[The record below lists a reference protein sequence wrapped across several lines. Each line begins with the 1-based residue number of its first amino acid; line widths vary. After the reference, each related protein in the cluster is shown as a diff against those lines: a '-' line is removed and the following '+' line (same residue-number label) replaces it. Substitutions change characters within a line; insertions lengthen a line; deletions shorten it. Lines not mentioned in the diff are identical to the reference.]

1 MTKRTN
7 GEGSIRRR
15 SDGRWEAR
23 IMDGYREDGKPQI
36 RYYYGK
42 TKKEVREKLDSYLAN
57 QASGLTLERDYIFR
71 DWAQIWYEHHRDNIT
86 PTTQENYRYT
96 LKLLNA
102 HFGNRRLCEIKA
114 FDVEQFLK
122 KLRKEQ
128 RSDSCLAQSRAML
141 YMIFHKAVANDLM
154 HKNPVAYAD
163 KLRSR
168 GPKKRKDAF
177 TAEEVKLL
185 MCKLPQDKMGISI
198 RLMLGTGMRA
208 QEVLALEPRFIA
220 EDGSIIYIRQAINM
234 VKGTV
239 TVGLPKS
246 QKSSRDI
253 PVPPNLR
260 YCAVRLRN
268 TKDTYI
274 WESPKN
280 KGQPVNPSWFRDKFK
295 SAISQIDG
303 VRVLTPHSCRHTY
316 VSQLQA
322 LGVSLETIQSIVG
335 HADVDMTQ
343 YYLHIQ
349 ESVRQDAVNR
359 FAEAFQVQVDVLD

>member
-1 MTKRTN
+1 MTKRN
-7 GEGSIRRR
+7 NHEGSIRRR

-23 IMDGYREDGKPQI
+23 IMDGYREDSKPKI

-42 TKKEVREKLDSYLAN
+42 TKKEVCEKLDFF
-57 QASGLTLERDYIFR
+57 LTERDSGMLLEKNYIFR
-71 DWAQIWYEHHRDNIT
+71 DWAQIWYENHRDNIT
-86 PTTQENYRYT
+86 PTTQESYRYT
-96 LKLLNA
+96 LRLLNE

-114 FDVEQFLK
+114 YDVEQFLK
-122 KLRKEQ
+122 KLRKEGK
-128 RSDSCLAQSRAML
+128 SDSYISQCRAML
-141 YMIFHKAVANDLM
+141 YQVCHKAVANDLM

-163 KLRSR
+163 RLRSSGQR
-168 GPKKRKDAF
+168 KRKDAF
-177 TAEEVKLL
+177 STEEVKLL
-185 MCKLPQDKMGISI
+185 MSKLPQDKMGISI
-198 RLMLGTGMRA
+198 RLLLGTGMRT
-208 QEVLALEPRFIA
+208 QELLALEPQFID
-220 EDGSIIYIRQAINM
+220 EDGSILHIRQAINM

-246 QKSSRDI
+246 RDSFRDI

-280 KGQPVNPSWFRDKFK
+280 KGQPVNPSWFRDNFK
-295 SAISQIDG
+295 AVISKIEG

-322 LGVSLETIQSIVG
+322 LGVPLETIQSIVG

-343 YYLHIQ
+343 HYLHVQ
-349 ESVRQDAVNR
+349 ETVRQDAVNR
-359 FAEAFQVQVDVLD
+359 FAEAFQVQVDVSD